1 MSTQETTPQYPVGD
15 TSRLSADPWYREAR
29 DEAPVAKVR
38 MPYGGEA
45 WLAVRHSSVRTA
57 QSDPRFS
64 RAASAELG
72 EEAPRMVPGTPPV
85 GSVLTMDG
93 PDHTRVRRFMAKAFT
108 VRRIE
113 KLRPR
118 VQEIVDGLLD
128 EMVAHGSPADLKK
141 FVAEPLPVMVICEV
155 LGVPVAE
162 RADFRVLTETIM
174 SGVFTSDEAQASIA
188 QFLGY
193 LNGLVAA
200 KRAEPG
206 EDVLSTLVTAVDGE
220 DRLSEI
226 ELASLAVALLV
237 GGHETILNTV
247 LNFTYT
253 LLTTPDEL
261 AKLRDR
267 PELIN
272 QAVEELLRHVPINSG
287 GAFGTVARE
296 DVEFG
301 DVTVRAGETLV
312 ADIASANRDADVF
325 PDADVLDLDRKN
337 IQHLTFGFGP
347 HHCIGAQ
354 LARLD
359 LQVTLG
365 TLLRRFPELR
375 LAVEPEDVK
384 WREGVLIR
392 GVEALP
398 VAW

>member
-1 MSTQETTPQYPVGD
+1 MSTQGTPPQYPVGD
-15 TSRLSADPWYREAR
+15 TSRLTADPWYRAAR
-29 DEAPVAKVR
+29 EESPVAKVR

-45 WLAVRHSSVRTA
+45 WLAVRHASVRTA

-64 RAASAELG
+64 RGASADLAEA
-72 EEAPRMVPGTPPV
+72 APRMVPGAPPV

-93 PDHTRVRRFMAKAFT
+93 AEHTRVRKFMAKAFT

-113 KLRPR
+113 LLRPR

-128 EMVAHGSPADLKK
+128 DMAAHGGSADLKK

-155 LGVPVAE
+155 LGIPAAD

-174 SGVFTSDEAQASIA
+174 SGVFTSDEAQQSIG

-206 EDVLSTLVTAVDGE
+206 EDVLSTLVNAVDGE
-220 DRLSEI
+220 DRLSEL

-237 GGHETILNTV
+237 GGHETILNTI

-253 LLTTPDEL
+253 LLTTPTEL
-261 AKLRDR
+261 AKLHDR

-287 GAFGTVARE
+287 GAFGSVAKE

-301 DVTVRAGETLV
+301 DVTVRAGETIV
-312 ADIASANRDADVF
+312 ADIASANRDAEAF
-325 PDADVLDLDRKN
+325 PDPDVLNLDRKN

-359 LQVTLG
+359 LQVALG
-365 TLLRRFPELR
+365 TLLRRFPALR
-375 LAVEPEDVK
+375 LAVPPEEIR